1 MRPGDVSVLLVPP
14 PVPAPGKLCRPRG
27 RHRLRPQQ
35 GLSAHPILTVADH
48 RFTRYPLTHVTTHLS
63 DDLRMLRDTCHAA
76 KASSARVLQQPH
88 QPIMRGAVDD
98 RWPCRVADHRQNFLP
113 ILQNCGPLLRV
124 RVRERGERACADVA
138 RLLLRNGLELDHL
151 RSGKCDAQHLGS
163 EVHEHCRIAV
173 LGADHGT
180 EAVPIMADSITDGV
194 ARHNCDGLRLVERTS
209 WEGPRVAGA
218 GRSHASSARPV
229 GRAGAPLPE
238 VAGRTSGV
246 QRRVRCGLQSGS
258 SHPINTDGEI
268 SGSPVRVRHGR
279 PNGGN
284 VGFDPNGPIF
294 CYFSNIAA
302 ASGCC
307 QKTK

>member
-1 MRPGDVSVLLVPP
+1 MKWVQDSVQPIP
-14 PVPAPGKLCRPRG
+14 CPAT
-27 RHRLRPQQ
+27 LRSRQR
-35 GLSAHPILTVADH
+35 S
-48 RFTRYPLTHVTTHLS
+48 S
-63 DDLRMLRDTCHAA
+63 
-76 KASSARVLQQPH
+76 SSALSEVSLWAC
-88 QPIMRGAVDD
+88 RGG
-98 RWPCRVADHRQNFLP
+98 PCRVANHRQNFLP

-124 RVRERGERACADVA
+124 RVRERGERASADVP

-163 EVHEHCRIAV
+163 EVHEHSRIAV
-173 LGADHGT
+173 LGADHST
-180 EAVPIMADSITDGV
+180 EAVPIMADSITDRV
-194 ARHNCDGLRLVERTS
+194 ARHNCDGSRLVEGTS

-218 GRSHASSARPV
+218 GRSHASSVRPV

-246 QRRVRCGLQSGS
+246 HRVCCGLQSGS

-268 SGSPVRVRHGR
+268 SGSPARVRHGR

-307 QKTK
+307 QKNQVTSSDSPVVRVEVITVGSITDWLGLPVRDETVRRSVPGGCPLRYVD

>member
-98 RWPCRVADHRQNFLP
+98 RWPCRVTDHRQSFLP

-163 EVHEHCRIAV
+163 EVYEHCRIAV

-180 EAVPIMADSITDGV
+180 EAVPIMADSIAHGV
-194 ARHNCDGLRLVERTS
+194 ARHNSDSWLVEGTS
-209 WEGPRVAGA
+209 WEGPRGAGA
-218 GRSHASSARPV
+218 ARAHV
-229 GRAGAPLPE
+229 SIVRPL
-238 VAGRTSGV
+238 
-246 QRRVRCGLQSGS
+246 
-258 SHPINTDGEI
+258 GE
-268 SGSPVRVRHGR
+268 PVRHCADR
-279 PNGGN
+279 
-284 VGFDPNGPIF
+284 
-294 CYFSNIAA
+294 
-302 ASGCC
+302 
-307 QKTK
+307 

>member
-98 RWPCRVADHRQNFLP
+98 RWPCRVADHRQSFLP

-194 ARHNCDGLRLVERTS
+194 ARHNCDGLQLVERTS

-218 GRSHASSARPV
+218 GRSPASSVRPV

-238 VAGRTSGV
+238 VAGRTLQPV
-246 QRRVRCGLQSGS
+246 FITVKVGLIGS
-258 SHPINTDGEI
+258 SLVFVPLADAVVSPTD
-268 SGSPVRVRHGR
+268 VRVAVDKE
-279 PNGGN
+279 
-284 VGFDPNGPIF
+284 VG
-294 CYFSNIAA
+294 
-302 ASGCC
+302 
-307 QKTK
+307 

>member
-1 MRPGDVSVLLVPP
+1 
-14 PVPAPGKLCRPRG
+14 
-27 RHRLRPQQ
+27 
-35 GLSAHPILTVADH
+35 
-48 RFTRYPLTHVTTHLS
+48 
-63 DDLRMLRDTCHAA
+63 
-76 KASSARVLQQPH
+76 
-88 QPIMRGAVDD
+88 
-98 RWPCRVADHRQNFLP
+98 
-113 ILQNCGPLLRV
+113 
-124 RVRERGERACADVA
+124 
-138 RLLLRNGLELDHL
+138 
-151 RSGKCDAQHLGS
+151 
-163 EVHEHCRIAV
+163 
-173 LGADHGT
+173 
-180 EAVPIMADSITDGV
+180 
-194 ARHNCDGLRLVERTS
+194 LRLVERTS

-302 ASGCC
+302 ASECC